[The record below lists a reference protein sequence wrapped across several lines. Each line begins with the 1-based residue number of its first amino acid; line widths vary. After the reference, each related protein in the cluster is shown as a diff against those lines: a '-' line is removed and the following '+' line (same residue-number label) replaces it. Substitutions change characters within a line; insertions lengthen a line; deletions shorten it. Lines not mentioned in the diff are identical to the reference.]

1 MQANETHSRSS
12 AAVADP
18 PPGRPE
24 LRRNPD
30 WRRML
35 VRRVRG
41 EFLDMPGMRLT
52 LLQAQRLFG
61 LRIDICERILSEL
74 VREGF
79 LRRSNGAAFTRGDS
93 V

>member
-1 MQANETHSRSS
+1 MQANLVESRPPAP
-12 AAVADP
+12 AASP
-18 PPGRPE
+18 PLGRPE
-24 LRRNPD
+24 LRRNPE

-52 LLQAQRLFG
+52 LAQAQRLFG
-61 LRIDICERILSEL
+61 LRVDICERILLEL
-74 VREGF
+74 VRDGF
-79 LRRSNGAAFTRGDS
+79 LRETPGMAFTRRDT

>member
-1 MQANETHSRSS
+1 MQANVAQSRPPS
-12 AAVADP
+12 AVADP
-18 PPGRPE
+18 PLGRPE
-24 LRRNPD
+24 LRRNPE

-52 LLQAQRLFG
+52 LVQAQRLFG
-61 LRIDICERILSEL
+61 LRVDICERILSEL
-74 VREGF
+74 VRDGF
-79 LRRSNGAAFTRGDS
+79 LRRTNGMAFTRRDS

>member
-1 MQANETHSRSS
+1 MQANVAFNRTS
-12 AAVADP
+12 ANAASP
-18 PPGRPE
+18 PVGRPE
-24 LRRNPD
+24 LRRNPE

-41 EFLDMPGMRLT
+41 EYLDMPGMRLT
-52 LLQAQRLFG
+52 LVQAQRLFG
-61 LRIDICERILSEL
+61 LRPDICERILMEL

-79 LRRSNGAAFTRGDS
+79 LRKTIGQVFARRDP